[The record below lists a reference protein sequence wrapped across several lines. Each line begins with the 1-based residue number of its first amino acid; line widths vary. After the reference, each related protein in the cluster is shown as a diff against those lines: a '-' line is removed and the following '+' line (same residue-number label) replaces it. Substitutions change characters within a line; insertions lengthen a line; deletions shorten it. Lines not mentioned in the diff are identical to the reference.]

1 MVTRL
6 ERYEHILQIR
16 VIFGTSFSILILIY
30 LIMYVGMLNIVDV
43 INLFALFLHRTTLY
57 FILSS
62 SCRLNIVI
70 ML

>member
-16 VIFGTSFSILILIY
+16 VIFDTSFSILILIY

-43 INLFALFLHRTTLY
+43 INLFALY
-57 FILSS
+57 
-62 SCRLNIVI
+62 
-70 ML
+70 